1 MRSRMIRPLA
11 TALALFVAG
20 LVGNPLAPAPAN
32 AVPAGPL
39 GQVQQDLA
47 KVIDALCG
55 GNVDTCQ
62 AGGAGVTG
70 LERVQANSPFN
81 FVATKQIQADCPP
94 GKKVVGGGY
103 LFFFGGP
110 TVPIRTNA
118 PTLDLGSWL
127 VSGTNF
133 DGSDWSVSA
142 IAICAAAAD

>member
-11 TALALFVAG
+11 TALALLVAG
-20 LVGNPLAPAPAN
+20 FVGNPLSPAPAN
-32 AVPAGPL
+32 AAAPGGPL
-39 GQVQQDLA
+39 GQVREDLD
-47 KVIDALCG
+47 KVINALCG

-62 AGGAGVTG
+62 AGAGVTG
-70 LERVQANSPFN
+70 LQRVQADSPFN
-81 FVATKQIQADCPP
+81 FVATKQVDADCPT

-118 PTLDLGSWL
+118 PTLDLGSWR
-127 VSGTNF
+127 VSGTNL

-142 IAICAAAAD
+142 IAICADAAD